1 MHMWHHVTNHLIISN
16 DKDSNSENRIN
27 YASVTSSMSEKMLE
41 NNGHYL
47 QAKIVSEQRAA
58 EITKLQEALT
68 SHVKE
73 NNDLKVEVK
82 SLK

>member
-1 MHMWHHVTNHLIISN
+1 
-16 DKDSNSENRIN
+16 
-27 YASVTSSMSEKMLE
+27 MSEKMLE